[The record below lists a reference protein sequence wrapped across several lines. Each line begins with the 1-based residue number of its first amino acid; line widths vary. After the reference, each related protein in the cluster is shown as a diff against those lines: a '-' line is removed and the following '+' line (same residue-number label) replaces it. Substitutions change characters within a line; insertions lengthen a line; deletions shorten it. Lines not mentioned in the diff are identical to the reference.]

1 MSTPDATESARALYA
16 VTLKHIRKINDRV
29 TQEQLAIEV
38 HSSQSVISGIEDS
51 TRTPGLGLSKAIDKF
66 FGLPK
71 IFEAI
76 QMRIVEETG
85 LPPGFPE
92 YADVEA
98 EATVIQVYENFVIPG
113 LFQTPVFARGVI
125 QTGPWAG
132 KVETLLARRL
142 ERQEALHKENPPL
155 IVVLIDEYALK
166 RTVCDKDVMR
176 EQYQHLL
183 ELVQSPMA
191 ALCVVPADS
200 GLCPPGSFYILELP
214 GRPAVGYAEN
224 ATGQGALIEGGQALT
239 DLKVQYEMIRNKA
252 LSDTESERM
261 IRDLLE
267 KLK

>member
-1 MSTPDATESARALYA
+1 MNTLDATESARALYA
-16 VTLKHIRKINDRV
+16 VILKHMRKINGRV
-29 TQEQLAIEV
+29 SQDKLALSV
-38 HSSQSVISGIEDS
+38 HSSQSVISGIEDC
-51 TRTPGLGLSKAIDKF
+51 TRTPGPGLSQAIDAF

-76 QMRIVEETG
+76 QIRIVEETG

-92 YADVEA
+92 YADMEA

-113 LFQTPVFARGVI
+113 LFQTPAFARGVI

-142 ERQEALHKENPPL
+142 ERQEALRKERPPL
-155 IVVLIDEYALK
+155 IVVLIDEYAV
-166 RTVCDKDVMR
+166 RRSVCHKDVMR
-176 EQYQHLL
+176 EQYAHLL
-183 ELVQSPMA
+183 ELVQSPMI

-200 GLCPPGSFYILELP
+200 GLCPPGPFYILELP
-214 GRPAVGYAEN
+214 DRPAVGYVEN

-239 DLKVQYEMIRNKA
+239 DLKVQFEMIRNKA

-267 KLK
+267 NLK